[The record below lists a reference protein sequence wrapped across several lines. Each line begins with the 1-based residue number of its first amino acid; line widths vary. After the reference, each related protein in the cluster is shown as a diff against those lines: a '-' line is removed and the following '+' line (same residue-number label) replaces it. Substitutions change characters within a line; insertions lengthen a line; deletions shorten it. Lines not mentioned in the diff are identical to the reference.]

1 MEERYW
7 RGRSQ
12 RPRSA
17 SPVGTVPHHFQSHMT
32 TLRAGPHPQIQ
43 PTTITQNHHFPS
55 FLSMNVIPEIAGFP
69 SCLHPKQCGLC
80 SPFAHL
86 PRGQCGSCPRASG
99 PSPSRPA
106 ESLRWESGLRRTL
119 PRTPAASNS
128 NRKARHGPGAH
139 RDHEGLWRDLV
150 LVEKSCGWTSLSTK
164 YPG

>member
-17 SPVGTVPHHFQSHMT
+17 SPIGTVPHHFQSHMT

-43 PTTITQNHHFPS
+43 PTTITQ
-55 FLSMNVIPEIAGFP
+55 
-69 SCLHPKQCGLC
+69 K
-80 SPFAHL
+80 SPFSLISQYECHSRNSWISKL
-86 PRGQCGSCPRASG
+86 PPPATMW
-99 PSPSRPA
+99 PLLTLRPLA
-106 ESLRWESGLRRTL
+106 QRPVWVLSQGLRPFPQQTSRKFEM
-119 PRTPAASNS
+119 RIRAQATPAASNS

-150 LVEKSCGWTSLSTK
+150 LVGKSCGWTSLGTK